1 MKVLAFDADLSK
13 IDQVGQALASSPNLA
28 VSSSSRG
35 NLEITHS
42 DAQKALLIS
51 YCSSIGYRF
60 NRCDSNRR

>member
-35 NLEITHS
+35 NLEITIQTLKRHCLY
-42 DAQKALLIS
+42 QLLLI
-51 YCSSIGYRF
+51 
-60 NRCDSNRR
+60 NWV

>member
-42 DAQKALLIS
+42 NAQKALPYQLLLINW
-51 YCSSIGYRF
+51 YRF
-60 NRCDSNRR
+60 NR

>member
-13 IDQVGQALASSPNLA
+13 IDQVGQALASSNLA

-42 DAQKALLIS
+42 NAQKALPYQLLLI
-51 YCSSIGYRF
+51 
-60 NRCDSNRR
+60 NWV

>member
-42 DAQKALLIS
+42 DAQKALPYQLLLINS
-51 YCSSIGYRF
+51 YRF
-60 NRCDSNRR
+60 NR